1 MIKITIFL
9 NTGDSAGA
17 NLAAAIS
24 LRFRDEKFPLPIKLQ
39 VLIYPVVQ
47 GLDFNLPS
55 IIQHKDGPFL
65 TRDMMT
71 FFTAMY
77 IDWNLDNEVAYS
89 DNRHVTKSFRQ
100 RIAKTYLNL
109 EKLPKEYLSGYVQPD
124 FPDGDEKL
132 WNKLKGK
139 LLNPYYSPLTAD
151 NLENLPE
158 AYVFTANYDPLRDE
172 GWLYAIKLKE
182 AKNKVTIYNAEIG
195 FHPIANFVGVLPE
208 ADLMFAEITKFVAA
222 NL

>member
-55 IIQHKDGPFL
+55 MIQHKDVPFL

-77 IDWNLDNEVAYS
+77 IDGNLDNEGVYS

-109 EKLPKEYLSGYVQPD
+109 EKLPKEYLSGYVHPD

-139 LLNPYYSPLTAD
+139 LLNPYYSPLAAD
-151 NLENLPE
+151 NVENLPE
-158 AYVFTANYDPLRDE
+158 AYVFTANYDPLPDE
-172 GWLYAIKLKE
+172 GWLYAIRLKE

-195 FHPIANFVGVLPE
+195 FRRVISFIGVYPE
-208 ADLMFAEITKFVAA
+208 AEPMFAEIAKFI
-222 NL
+222 LDKL